1 MSAGLRKKRNRRM
14 KIKITRLSPEVKLPT
29 RAHYNDAGLDC
40 YCQEDV
46 VLPALSE
53 RGYVDPFGGIRGFG
67 RPHASV
73 GGTPVMVP
81 LGFSLDVPDG
91 YMAIIKPRSSFNK
104 MGIWTGIGTCDS
116 GYHGEYKAVFVNL
129 TENDILLKKGDRICQ
144 IVIEPVILAD
154 LVENLGD
161 EREAGGFGSSGK

>member
-1 MSAGLRKKRNRRM
+1 M
-14 KIKITRLSPEVKLPT
+14 KIKITRLSPEVKLPA

-46 VLPALSE
+46 ILPALAE
-53 RGYVDPFGGIRGFG
+53 QRDVDPFGGIRGFG

-91 YMAIIKPRSSFNK
+91 YMAVIKPRSSFNK
-104 MGIWTGIGTCDS
+104 MGVWTGIGTCDS

-154 LVENLGD
+154 LVENFGD

>member
-1 MSAGLRKKRNRRM
+1 M
-14 KIKITRLSPEVKLPT
+14 KIKTTKLSPETILPT

-40 YCQEDV
+40 YCPKDV
-46 VLPALSE
+46 ILPALAE
-53 RGYVDPFGGIRGFG
+53 KGHNNTFGCVGNPYV
-67 RPHASV
+67 SV

-91 YMAIIKPRSSFNK
+91 YMAVIKPRSSFNK
-104 MGIWTGIGTCDS
+104 AGIWTGIGTCDS

-129 TENDILLKKGDRICQ
+129 TKDDILLKKGDRICQ

-154 LVENLGD
+154 LVEDLG
-161 EREAGGFGSSGK
+161 EQREAGGFGSSGK

>member
-1 MSAGLRKKRNRRM
+1 M
-14 KIKITRLSPEVKLPT
+14 KIKATKLSPEVKLPT

-40 YCQEDV
+40 YCPKDV
-46 VLPALSE
+46 VLPALAE
-53 RGYVDPFGGIRGFG
+53 KGHKDPFGSVSGSGSPYI
-67 RPHASV
+67 SV

-91 YMAIIKPRSSFNK
+91 YMAVIKPRSSFNK
-104 MGIWTGIGTCDS
+104 AGIWTAIGTCDS

-129 TENDILLKKGDRICQ
+129 TEDDILLKKGDRICQ

-154 LVENLGD
+154 LVEDLG
-161 EREAGGFGSSGK
+161 EQREAGGFGSSGK

>member
-1 MSAGLRKKRNRRM
+1 M
-14 KIKITRLSPEVKLPT
+14 KIKATKFSPETILPT

-40 YCQEDV
+40 YCPEDV
-46 VLPALSE
+46 ILPALAE
-53 RGYVDPFGGIRGFG
+53 KGYNNTFGCVGN
-67 RPHASV
+67 PYVSV

-91 YMAIIKPRSSFNK
+91 YMAVIKPRSSFNK
-104 MGIWTGIGTCDS
+104 AGIWTGIGTCDS

-129 TENDILLKKGDRICQ
+129 TKDDILLKKGDRICQ

-154 LVENLGD
+154 LVEDLG
-161 EREAGGFGSSGK
+161 EQREAGGFGSSGK

>member
-1 MSAGLRKKRNRRM
+1 M
-14 KIKITRLSPEVKLPT
+14 KIKATKLSPEVKLPT

-46 VLPALSE
+46 VLPALTKK
-53 RGYVDPFGGIRGFG
+53 G
-67 RPHASV
+67 RSV

-91 YMAIIKPRSSFNK
+91 YMAVIKPRSSFNK
-104 MGIWTGIGTCDS
+104 AGIWTGIGTCDS

-129 TENDILLKKGDRICQ
+129 TSDDILLKKGDRICQ

-154 LVENLGD
+154 LVEDLGD

>member
-1 MSAGLRKKRNRRM
+1 M
-14 KIKITRLSPEVKLPT
+14 KIKATKLSPETILPT

-40 YCQEDV
+40 YCPKDV
-46 VLPALSE
+46 ILPALAE
-53 RGYVDPFGGIRGFG
+53 KGHNNTFGCVGNPYV
-67 RPHASV
+67 SV

-91 YMAIIKPRSSFNK
+91 YMAVIKPRSSFNK
-104 MGIWTGIGTCDS
+104 AGIWTGIGTCDS

-129 TENDILLKKGDRICQ
+129 TKDDILLKKGDRICQ

-154 LVENLGD
+154 LVEDLG
-161 EREAGGFGSSGK
+161 EQREAGGFGSSGK

>member
-1 MSAGLRKKRNRRM
+1 M
-14 KIKITRLSPEVKLPT
+14 KIKATKLSPEVKLPT

-40 YCQEDV
+40 YCPEDV
-46 VLPALSE
+46 ILPALAE
-53 RGYVDPFGGIRGFG
+53 RGRNNIFWCVGSPYV
-67 RPHASV
+67 SV

-91 YMAIIKPRSSFNK
+91 YMAVIKPRSSFNK
-104 MGIWTGIGTCDS
+104 AGIWTAIGTCDS

-129 TENDILLKKGDRICQ
+129 TNEDITLKKGDRICQ

-154 LVENLGD
+154 LVEDLGD

>member
-1 MSAGLRKKRNRRM
+1 M
-14 KIKITRLSPEVKLPT
+14 KIKATKLSPEVKLPT

-40 YCQEDV
+40 YCPKDV
-46 VLPALSE
+46 VLPALAA
-53 RGYVDPFGGIRGFG
+53 VG
-67 RPHASV
+67 RKDSVGSSDSPYLPV

-91 YMAIIKPRSSFNK
+91 YMAVIKPRSSFNK
-104 MGIWTGIGTCDS
+104 AGIWTGIGTCDS

-129 TENDILLKKGDRICQ
+129 TKDDILLKKGDRICQ

-154 LVENLGD
+154 LVEDLG
-161 EREAGGFGSSGK
+161 EQRETGGFGSSGK

>member
-1 MSAGLRKKRNRRM
+1 M
-14 KIKITRLSPEVKLPT
+14 KIKATKLSPDTMLPT

-40 YCQEDV
+40 YCPKDV
-46 VLPALSE
+46 ILPALAATGHKGPVGSS
-53 RGYVDPFGGIRGFG
+53 GDPYL
-67 RPHASV
+67 PV

-91 YMAIIKPRSSFNK
+91 YMAVIKPRSSFNK
-104 MGIWTGIGTCDS
+104 AGIWTGIGTCDS

-129 TENDILLKKGDRICQ
+129 TGDDILLEKGDRICQ

-154 LVENLGD
+154 LVEDLG
-161 EREAGGFGSSGK
+161 EAREAGGFGSSGK

>member
-1 MSAGLRKKRNRRM
+1 M
-14 KIKITRLSPEVKLPT
+14 KIKATKLLPDTILPT

-40 YCQEDV
+40 YCPKDV
-46 VLPALSE
+46 ILPALAVM
-53 RGYVDPFGGIRGFG
+53 GHKDPIICAGDSGL
-67 RPHASV
+67 PV

-91 YMAIIKPRSSFNK
+91 YMAVIKPRSSFNK
-104 MGIWTGIGTCDS
+104 AGIWTGIGTCDS

-129 TENDILLKKGDRICQ
+129 TEDDVLLKKGDRICQ

-154 LVENLGD
+154 LVEDLG
-161 EREAGGFGSSGK
+161 EKRETGGFGSSGK

>member
-1 MSAGLRKKRNRRM
+1 M
-14 KIKITRLSPEVKLPT
+14 KIKVTKLSPEVKLPT

-46 VLPALSE
+46 VLP
-53 RGYVDPFGGIRGFG
+53 GILKEVETTMGRRYGF
-67 RPHASV
+67 V

-91 YMAIIKPRSSFNK
+91 YMAVIKPRSSFNK
-104 MGIWTGIGTCDS
+104 AGIWTGIGTCDS

-129 TENDILLKKGDRICQ
+129 TSDDIILKKGDRICQ

-154 LVENLGD
+154 LVEDLGD
-161 EREAGGFGSSGK
+161 EREDGGFGSSGK

>member
-1 MSAGLRKKRNRRM
+1 M
-14 KIKITRLSPEVKLPT
+14 KIKATKLSPEVKLPT

-46 VLPALSE
+46 VLPALAKK
-53 RGYVDPFGGIRGFG
+53 G
-67 RPHASV
+67 RSV

-91 YMAIIKPRSSFNK
+91 YMAVIKPRSSFNK
-104 MGIWTGIGTCDS
+104 AGIWTGIGTCDS

-129 TENDILLKKGDRICQ
+129 TKDDIILKKGDRICQ

-154 LVENLGD
+154 LVEDLGD